1 MFRLEYHSS
10 SSSPSPITL
19 LRALLF
25 HGKIRWTNLTSSLL
39 NRSRRFRVADRTFLV
54 PVIDVEL
61 LEELVEF
68 ETVWAVL
75 FSTLGSGV
83 AGIGVGWAEPATD
96 DLLLEKMMILISP
109 ARHHH
114 RHDSDPFAQVISDPC
129 GLSEEGLDL
138 FEVAL

>member
-1 MFRLEYHSS
+1 MDSFFRRYNAYFSQGSNVYWHWTFRYMFRLEYHSS

-96 DLLLEKMMILISP
+96 DLSGIIKYEN
-109 ARHHH
+109 
-114 RHDSDPFAQVISDPC
+114 
-129 GLSEEGLDL
+129 LSLTC
-138 FEVAL
+138 FWRR